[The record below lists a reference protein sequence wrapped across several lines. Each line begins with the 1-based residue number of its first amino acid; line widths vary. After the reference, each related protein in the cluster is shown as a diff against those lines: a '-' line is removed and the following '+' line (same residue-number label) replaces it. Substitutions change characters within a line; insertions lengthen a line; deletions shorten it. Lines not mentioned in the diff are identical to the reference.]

1 MNRELKDRS
10 FNIPQNIFNLINQTV
25 KGLGGNHV
33 DGAQRAQKL
42 LSDKKVTYGQLK
54 RIIHDFQTVD
64 KVKDK
69 VKYNLSG
76 GDLMDRWSKQHLQ
89 NERDLITN
97 RKKSRK
103 NADSIGSIT
112 GERRN
117 SYLKS
122 HSKKESYT
130 TPTNMLK
137 SNSDKTS
144 VSPILSTGLFEEVER
159 IKKLML

>member
-10 FNIPQNIFNLINQTV
+10 FNLPQNILNLINQTV
-25 KGLGGNHV
+25 KGLQGSHV
-33 DGAQRAQKL
+33 DGIQRAQKL
-42 LSDKKVTYGQLK
+42 LSDKTVTYGQLK
-54 RIIHDFQTVD
+54 RIIHDFQSID
-64 KVKDK
+64 KINDK
-69 VKYNLSG
+69 VKYNLAG

-89 NERDLITN
+89 GERDLISN

-103 NADSIGSIT
+103 NADSISSLT

-122 HSKKESYT
+122 HSKKESYK
-130 TPTNMLK
+130 TPVNALK

-144 VSPILSTGLFEEVER
+144 VSPIIPTGIFEEVER

>member
-10 FNIPQNIFNLINQTV
+10 FNIPQNILNLVHQTV
-25 KGLGGNHV
+25 TGLGNNHV
-33 DGAQRAQKL
+33 DGVQRAQKL
-42 LSDKKVTYGQLK
+42 LSDKTVTYGQLK
-54 RIIHDFQTVD
+54 RIIHDFKSID

-69 VKYNLSG
+69 VKYNLAG

-89 NERDLITN
+89 GERDLISN

-122 HSKKESYT
+122 HTKKESYK
-130 TPTNMLK
+130 TPTNTLK

-144 VSPILSTGLFEEVER
+144 VSPIISTGLFEEVER

>member
-10 FNIPQNIFNLINQTV
+10 FNIPQNILNLINQTV
-25 KGLGGNHV
+25 KGLGENHV
-33 DGAQRAQKL
+33 DGVQRAQKL